1 MFGKNVAGWIEDQRH
16 HHRRVGT
23 DNHSRD
29 MARFG
34 FLYLNRGTWESTP
47 VIPKHGSTSPRR
59 RMRMDTGTGG
69 SEERT
74 RASHV
79 RRRVGRHLICCV
91 GKDLVVSIASR

>member
-59 RMRMDTGTGG
+59 RMRMDTVLVAQRKGRELLMSAAGSGG
-69 SEERT
+69 N
-74 RASHV
+74 
-79 RRRVGRHLICCV
+79 LICCV